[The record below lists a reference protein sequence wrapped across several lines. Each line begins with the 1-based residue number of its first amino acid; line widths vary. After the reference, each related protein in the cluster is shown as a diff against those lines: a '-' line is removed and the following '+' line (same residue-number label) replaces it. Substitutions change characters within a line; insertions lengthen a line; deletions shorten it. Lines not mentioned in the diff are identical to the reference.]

1 MAELTEKTLSEIL
14 SGLGDKS
21 FSSEELTREYIKE
34 AERLKELNAYITLD
48 SEAALT
54 CARGADERRR
64 RGENA
69 PLLGAPIAVKDLI
82 LTEGTRTTAASKMLE
97 SFIPPYDATVVKK
110 LKSAGAFSLGKANAD
125 EFAMGGS
132 NENSFFGPALNP
144 WNRKC
149 VPGGSSGGSA
159 VAVAARLCAGSL
171 GTDTGGSIRQP
182 AAYCGL
188 TGIKPTY
195 GRCSRYGVV
204 AFASSLD
211 QVGPIARDAEDCAL
225 ILQAIAGHDSLDS
238 TSARLEVPDF
248 VQACRTGLRS
258 NGLRSNGLRSD
269 GQGIK
274 GLRVGI
280 PKEYFVAGLD
290 KEVDSSVKA
299 ALKTMEELGM
309 IPVEISLP
317 HTEAALAVYYII
329 APAEASSN
337 LSRYDGV
344 RYGHRA
350 KGVESLSDLYRK
362 TRSEGFGKEVK
373 RRIVIGTY
381 VLSSGYHDAYYTRA
395 QKVRSLIKQDFDH
408 VFNGVCDVIACPTAP
423 SAAFEIGAKTADPV
437 QMYLEDI
444 FTIPVNLAGLPGM
457 SLPCG
462 FDSRGLPIGLQLI
475 GKHWD
480 ESTLFAV
487 AGEYQRATTWH
498 SRRPNGI

>member
-21 FSSEELTREYIKE
+21 FSSEELTREYLKE

-48 SEAALT
+48 AEAALK
-54 CARGADERRR
+54 CARVADERRQ
-64 RGENA
+64 RGESA

-97 SFIPPYDATVVKK
+97 SFIPPYDATVVAK

-144 WNRKC
+144 WDKKC

-225 ILQAIAGHDSLDS
+225 ILQATSGHDPLDS
-238 TSARLEVPDF
+238 TSARLGVPDF
-248 VQACRTGLRS
+248 VQACRTGRRS
-258 NGLRSNGLRSD
+258 GEQGSVTK
-269 GQGIK
+269 GIK

-280 PKEYFVAGLD
+280 PKEYFVEGLN
-290 KEVDSSVKA
+290 KEVDLAVKA
-299 ALKTMEELGM
+299 ALQKMEELGM

-350 KGVESLSDLYRK
+350 SGIESLSDLYRK

-395 QKVRSLIKQDFDH
+395 QKVRALIKQDFDR

-423 SAAFEIGAKTADPV
+423 SAAFEIGSKTADPV

-462 FDSRGLPIGLQLI
+462 FDSCGLPIGLQLI

>member
-1 MAELTEKTLSEIL
+1 MAELIEKTLAEVL
-14 SGLGDKS
+14 SGLGSKS
-21 FSSEELTREYIKE
+21 FSSEELTKDYLKE

-48 SEAALT
+48 PEVALSA
-54 CARGADERRR
+54 ARGADEKRQ
-64 RGENA
+64 RGEMA

-97 SFIPPYDATVVKK
+97 NFVPPYDATVVAK
-110 LKSAGAFSLGKANAD
+110 LKSAGAFSVGKANAD

-132 NENSFFGPALNP
+132 NENSYFGPALNP
-144 WNRKC
+144 WDIKC

-225 ILQAIAGHDSLDS
+225 ILQAISGHDPLDS
-238 TSARLEVPDF
+238 TSAKLEVPDF
-248 VQACRTGLRS
+248 VTSCRSGKLP
-258 NGLRSNGLRSD
+258 NGKGV
-269 GQGIK
+269 K

-280 PKEYFVAGLD
+280 PKEYFVEGLNGD
-290 KEVDSSVKA
+290 VNASVKA

-350 KGVESLSDLYRK
+350 SGVETLRDLYCK

-395 QKVRSLIKQDFDH
+395 QKVRSLIKQDFDNA
-408 VFNGVCDVIACPTAP
+408 FNGVCDVIACPTAP
-423 SAAFEIGAKTADPV
+423 SAAFEIGTKTADPV

-462 FDSRGLPIGLQLI
+462 FNSRGLPIGLQLI

-480 ESTLFAV
+480 EATLFAV